1 MHRLLDMG
9 VDGILTD
16 LPSVLRQVL
25 TDRGVWE

>member
-1 MHRLLDMG
+1 MG